1 VGDTVMVQRAG
12 DVIPQVLGFVAD
24 KRPVDAEP
32 YVFPHVCQCDLRT
45 PLVQEEIASG
55 ETSAVRRCSGEFAC
69 PFQQME
75 HLKHFVSRRAFD
87 IEGLGEKQI
96 EFFFTDPDLPVKT
109 PADIFTLAE
118 RDEAE
123 PIKKLK
129 NKEGFGETSVRNLF
143 AAIEQRRTIG
153 LDRFIFALGI
163 RHVGETTAKV
173 MARAYGAWPAF
184 EAAALTVA
192 AGDAEARAEMDA
204 IDQVGETVIDA
215 VARYFAEPHNLAVV
229 ERLVSALT
237 IQEAEKPKADTAVA
251 GKTIVFT
258 GSLEKMTRDEAKAMA
273 ERLGAKVSG
282 SVSKKTD
289 MVVAG
294 PGAGSKLAT
303 ANELGVPVI
312 SEDDWLALAG

>member
-1 VGDTVMVQRAG
+1 
-12 DVIPQVLGFVAD
+12 
-24 KRPVDAEP
+24 
-32 YVFPHVCQCDLRT
+32 
-45 PLVQEEIASG
+45 
-55 ETSAVRRCSGEFAC
+55 
-69 PFQQME
+69 ME

-96 EFFFTDPDLPVKT
+96 EFFFTDPDLSVKA

-118 RDEAE
+118 RDAAS
-123 PIKKLK
+123 PISKLK

-173 MARAYGAWPAF
+173 MARAYGAWSAF
-184 EAAALTVA
+184 EAAALKVA

-215 VARYFAEPHNLAVV
+215 VARYFAELHNLAVV

-273 ERLGAKVSG
+273 ERLGAKVAG

-289 MVVAG
+289 LVVAG
-294 PGAGSKLAT
+294 PGAGSKLVT
-303 ANELGVPVI
+303 ANELGVRVI
-312 SEDDWLALAG
+312 SEDDWLALVG